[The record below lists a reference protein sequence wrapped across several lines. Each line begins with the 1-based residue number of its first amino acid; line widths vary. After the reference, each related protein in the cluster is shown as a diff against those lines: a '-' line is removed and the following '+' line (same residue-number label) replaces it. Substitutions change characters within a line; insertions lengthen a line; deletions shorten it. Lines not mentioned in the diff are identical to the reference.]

1 VKSVE
6 ERIAKLNERESLFC
20 SKRDEIE
27 KKINRVLGIELQPL
41 QLLMIR
47 QLVSDFEKYETAI
60 QNIEEDRRELRQV
73 VTA

>member
-1 VKSVE
+1 MKTVE
-6 ERIAKLNERESLFC
+6 ERIAKLNERESLFY

-47 QLVSDFEKYETAI
+47 QLVSDLEKYETAI
-60 QNIEEDRRELRQV
+60 QNIEEDRHELRQV